1 MRWLLIAITALF
13 TASTVPLPRP
23 GVSASVIIEDR
34 LGGHGSG
41 IFVSSTQVL
50 TAQHVAQMEGIV
62 VRDVEGGLHHILRTD
77 DSQDA
82 DVSILTVD
90 HPFTGVVP
98 KISCNPPERGDTLHY
113 YGNPSE
119 LEFVGPVY
127 LHFIGGYGGDQMPS
141 NTSLADGVIIGGASG
156 SGVMDERGKVVG
168 IITTQYRDVDIL
180 KTDMGDYV
188 RESTPTGIG
197 AYVSFHYPE
206 VCDFVTS
213 QVYSK
218 QYIASK

>member
-23 GVSASVIIEDR
+23 GVSASVIIENR
-34 LGGHGSG
+34 SEGHGSG
-41 IFVSSTQVL
+41 IFISPTQVL
-50 TAQHVAQMEGIV
+50 TAQHVAKMKEMV
-62 VRDVEGGLHHILRTD
+62 VRDVEGGLHHIL
-77 DSQDA
+77 SVANSEDA

-90 HPFTGVVP
+90 HPFNGVVP
-98 KISCNPPERGDTLHY
+98 RISCNPPERGDTLHY

-119 LEFVGPVY
+119 LEFVGPIY
-127 LHFIGGYGGDQMPS
+127 LHFIGGNGGDEMPS

-156 SGVMDERGKVVG
+156 SGVMDEKGKVVG
-168 IITTQYRDVDIL
+168 IITTQFRDIDIT
-180 KTDMGDYV
+180 KTDRGDYV
-188 RESTPTGIG
+188 RETTPTGIG

-213 QVYSK
+213 QVHSK
-218 QYIASK
+218 QYVASK